1 MSISRTRRLWPTTLL
16 WLAIIGLLAVCV
28 ALLQG
33 AGRDPHWLAPQPGAV
48 ARAASVAAGN
58 VADLPEQRLALIWRQ
73 PLFSPTRETDQ
84 ATARAADSG
93 LAGVLL
99 GGVIIDGPAQWALL
113 RQGQRSLKLKV
124 GERLEN
130 GWRLERL
137 TGHEAIFSYQ
147 GQQRRLSLAIPRLPA
162 PGAASIPRLP
172 APSVQHTDAPQEA
185 EPPVIAP

>member
-137 TGHEAIFSYQ
+137 AGHEAISATR
-147 GQQRRLSLAIPRLPA
+147 GNS
-162 PGAASIPRLP
+162 AASAWRYHGCQRPALPRYP
-172 APSVQHTDAPQEA
+172 VYPRPPSSTRMRLKRPSLQ
-185 EPPVIAP
+185 